1 MKEPSLENN
10 SLENHDLMPAGKV
23 PTPEE
28 FALFK
33 KKVASLI
40 NLDLTHYKNNQME
53 RRITSLMNRNNISNL
68 VEYYKILSSDSRQLS
83 EFINMLTIN
92 VTEFFRNPEKF
103 VELETKYIPELMQKT
118 QKLKIWSSGCS
129 TGAEVY
135 SIALILD
142 KFGIL
147 DKCTL
152 IASDFDQTA
161 INKAKEGVFSSFEV
175 KSVPN
180 EYKKHFTPINDIE
193 GRFQFNPQLI
203 SKIKFERRDLLN
215 SRFETDFDLIL
226 CRNVVIY
233 FTEEAK
239 DALYENFYKSLKPDG
254 ILFIGST
261 ERINKYKEQGFTLK
275 SSFFY
280 QK

>member
-1 MKEPSLENN
+1 MKDKTIENN
-10 SLENHDLMPAGKV
+10 NPDNFEFIPAGKI
-23 PTPEE
+23 PSPEE
-28 FALFK
+28 FAIFK
-33 KKVASLI
+33 KKMASLI
-40 NLDLTHYKNNQME
+40 NLDLTNYKSSQME
-53 RRITSLMNRNNISNL
+53 RRITSLMHRHNISSL
-68 VEYYKILSSDSRQLS
+68 MEYYHFLNKDSKHLT

-103 VELETKYIPELMQKT
+103 LELETKYIPELMQKN
-118 QKLKIWSSGCS
+118 QRLKVWSSGCS
-129 TGAEVY
+129 TGAEIY
-135 SIALILD
+135 TLAMILD
-142 KFGIL
+142 KFNIL
-147 DKCTL
+147 EKCTL

-161 INKAKEGVFSSFEV
+161 INKAKEGIFPMFEL

-180 EYKKHFTPINDIE
+180 EYKRHFKAIDNTE
-193 GRFQFNPQLI
+193 EKVQFNPHLI
-203 SKIKFERRDLLN
+203 SKVKFERRDLLN

-239 DALYENFYKSLKPDG
+239 DHLYESFYSSLKPGG

-261 ERINKYKEQGFTLK
+261 ERINKSKELGFNLR